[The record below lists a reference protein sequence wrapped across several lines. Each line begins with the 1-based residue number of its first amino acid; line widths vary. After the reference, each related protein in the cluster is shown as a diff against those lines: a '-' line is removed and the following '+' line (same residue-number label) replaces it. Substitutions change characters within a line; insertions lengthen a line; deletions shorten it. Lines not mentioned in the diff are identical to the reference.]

1 MDNKDIFK
9 KACLVQFSTSVWQSS
24 RVLDQSILADRLGQD
39 VEWLRGRKFLI
50 NPELLGPIKT
60 AVHQA
65 RNHIQK
71 FALPFPIT
79 SIYLIPKDSL
89 EIVDER
95 LNHFKERFWNKVS
108 DFEALYEVGREE
120 AQTVLKDLFNETDYP
135 TDIRSKFRF
144 EWRYLTLGIPGKAHL
159 LTPEI
164 YEREKEKFQDLMEE
178 TRELSMIAIREGFAQ
193 VVDHLVERLGGNNG
207 KPKVLTNNL
216 FNKLNEFIDD
226 LELKNIF
233 EDKTLTELAQQAR
246 EIIGGISPYSLK
258 YSKDLRE
265 KVREDMES
273 VKSAI
278 DAAIED
284 MPRRKIRLDTMAL

>member
-1 MDNKDIFK
+1 MENKDIFK

>member
-1 MDNKDIFK
+1 VKFP
-9 KACLVQFSTSVWQSS
+9 
-24 RVLDQSILADRLGQD
+24 VL
-39 VEWLRGRKFLI
+39 
-50 NPELLGPIKT
+50 
-60 AVHQA
+60 
-65 RNHIQK
+65 
-71 FALPFPIT
+71 
-79 SIYLIPKDSL
+79 
-89 EIVDER
+89 
-95 LNHFKERFWNKVS
+95 FKERFWNKVS

-144 EWRYLTLGIPGKAHL
+144 EWRYLTLGIPGKTHL

-246 EIIGGISPYSLK
+246 EIIGGISPYNLK
-258 YSKDLRE
+258 YSKGLRE
-265 KVREDMES
+265 KVRGDMES

>member
-1 MDNKDIFK
+1 MENKDIFK

-159 LTPEI
+159 LTPDI

-207 KPKVLTNNL
+207 KPKVLTNKL

-284 MPRRKIRLDTMAL
+284 MPRRKIRLDTMAI